1 MSMIGKT
8 LGTFT
13 LEAQIGKGAWE
24 RSTKP
29 RTRNQEAMWHSMSCT
44 LKSGGHDYTLTRKG
58 IVDVICPPGAT
69 N

>member
-13 LEAQIGKGAWE
+13 LEAQIGKGGMGEVYRAKDQKLGRDVAINVLHPE
-24 RSTKP
+24 IR
-29 RTRNQEAMWHSMSCT
+29 
-44 LKSGGHDYTLTRKG
+44 GYDYTLTRKG
-58 IVDVICPPGAT
+58 VVDVICPPDAT

>member
-24 RSTKP
+24 KSIRQKTKSTNRFENSRS
-29 RTRNQEAMWHSMSCT
+29 
-44 LKSGGHDYTLTRKG
+44 
-58 IVDVICPPGAT
+58 VIPESDSTSFGMMQT
-69 N
+69 GNNFSH